1 MVFGLIR
8 PGLKPTIY
16 QTRGEHANYYVTDE
30 PTIYQARGEHANYY
44 ATDAVDRDSNLQH
57 FLSTIGLHC
66 IVNTWQLQR
75 HEA

>member
-1 MVFGLIR
+1 MEATNTNVMVFGLIR

-16 QTRGEHANYYVTDE
+16 QTRGEHANYY
-30 PTIYQARGEHANYY
+30 

-57 FLSTIGLHC
+57 VLSTIGLHC